1 MTVQAESTS
10 VRKDIVVKASPERA
24 FTVFTEQMGTWWPAE
39 HHVLRGDGI
48 EMLIEPSEG
57 GRMYDVNAAGEECT
71 WGRVLTWEPPH
82 TFAFHW
88 LIGPDFSI
96 PEPDAPASRI
106 TVTFTP
112 VEDGRTR
119 VELVHDQL
127 DQHGE
132 GWQRL
137 RDAVGEEDGWALT
150 LRRFAA
156 VLD

>member
-1 MTVQAESTS
+1 

-24 FTVFTEQMGTWWPAE
+24 FTVFTEKMSTWWPE
-39 HHVLRGDGI
+39 DHHVLRGDGI
-48 EMLIEPSEG
+48 EMRIEPVEG

-88 LIGPDFSI
+88 RLGPTFEI
-96 PEPDAPASRI
+96 PGPDAPASRV
-106 TVTFTP
+106 TVTFMP

-137 RDAVGEEDGWALT
+137 RDAVGQDDGWALT
-150 LRRFAA
+150 LRRFAS

>member
-1 MTVQAESTS
+1 M
-10 VRKDIVVKASPERA
+10 
-24 FTVFTEQMGTWWPAE
+24 
-39 HHVLRGDGI
+39 HH
-48 EMLIEPSEG
+48 
-57 GRMYDVNAAGEECT
+57 
-71 WGRVLTWEPPH
+71 
-82 TFAFHW
+82 
-88 LIGPDFSI
+88 
-96 PEPDAPASRI
+96 APASRI